1 MSLDSSMWIWL
12 PLCLAIIFAFC
23 HQTKLSIAFIAVS
36 LIGGFIESK
45 INTIGLIT
53 LGTGL
58 TVAYRIPTLQG
69 RWKLLGYLFVVLWSA
84 ALFLHL
90 IPGFSNAKVLDAVTA
105 GERSIPFTMHL
116 NLDKPFVFFGL
127 LFAYPSLFGSKE
139 VFNKKA
145 ILYSAVP
152 LFSLL
157 LIAWWIALY
166 RPSFHCQ
173 VGGGCFC

>member
-1 MSLDSSMWIWL
+1 
-12 PLCLAIIFAFC
+12 
-23 HQTKLSIAFIAVS
+23 
-36 LIGGFIESK
+36 
-45 INTIGLIT
+45 
-53 LGTGL
+53 
-58 TVAYRIPTLQG
+58 
-69 RWKLLGYLFVVLWSA
+69 
-84 ALFLHL
+84 
-90 IPGFSNAKVLDAVTA
+90 
-105 GERSIPFTMHL
+105 MHL